1 MANTLY
7 IALPSRAVANDTADW
22 VTLVWPFALANT
34 EGKILQQGKNSLANL
49 KGLATSANQVVLL
62 LAASDVTLM
71 SVSAPP
77 MAYAKLKMALPNLV
91 EDQLLNDPADSV
103 LVCTPIEDGHCTV
116 AAVDKKWMQ
125 VLFQSAQVLGA
136 RKLRAYAL
144 SCTIQAANQGVAALL
159 EGDAHSLDLTLR
171 SSAKMGSGVSLKPQ
185 KSADSGVDIGVQGNH
200 TESVQEVLQ
209 FLMLMVP
216 EGSIRLALPAAMMP
230 AYQSL
235 LEADQAFSEL
245 AARLQLSVSDWS
257 YKIAGLKMA
266 DHVTQSLDLMAPVVL
281 QSQSSFDWSRWKWPL
296 RLAVA
301 LAAVWLVGLN
311 LDAWH
316 LKQQADGLRTAMVNT
331 YRQNFPKESTV
342 AYPLIQMQQKI
353 GTAKKLAGQ
362 SAPGDF
368 LVLAA
373 QFGQSW
379 DRALLASPTASA
391 AAVMSMEYR
400 NQKLFVKVN
409 SMALVPLEALRVQLR
424 DQSLALLSAEDGVL
438 QLASKK
444 NEKVDA
450 K

>member
-7 IALPSRAVANDTADW
+7 IALPSRAVANDTPDW

-49 KGLATSANQVVLL
+49 KSLASSANQVVLL

-71 SVSAPP
+71 TVPAPP
-77 MAYAKLKMALPNLV
+77 MAYSKLKMALPNLV

-103 LVCTPIEDGHCTV
+103 LVCTTVENGHCSV

-125 VLFQSAQVLGA
+125 VLFQSTQVLGV
-136 RKLRAYAL
+136 RKLSAYAL
-144 SCTIQAANQGVAALL
+144 SCTIQAAEQGVAALL
-159 EGDAHSLDLTLR
+159 EGDAHSLELTLR
-171 SSAKMGSGVSLKPQ
+171 SSAKMGSGITLKPQ
-185 KSADSGVDIGVQGNH
+185 KSSGGGVDAAVDGNNM
-200 TESVQEVLQ
+200 ESVQEVLQ

-230 AYQSL
+230 AYQTL
-235 LEADQAFSEL
+235 LESDQALFEL
-245 AARLQLSVSDWS
+245 AARLQLSASDWS
-257 YKIAGLKMA
+257 YKIAGLKVA
-266 DHVTQSLDLMAPVVL
+266 GHFTQSLDLMAPVAL
-281 QSQSSFDWSRWKWPL
+281 QSQSSFDWSRWKWSF

-301 LAAVWLVGLN
+301 LAAVWLLGLN
-311 LDAWH
+311 LDALH
-316 LKQQADGLRTAMVNT
+316 LKQQADGLRSAMVNT

-379 DRALLASPTASA
+379 ERALLANPTASA
-391 AAVMSMEYR
+391 AAIVSMEYR

-409 SMALVPLEALRVQLR
+409 SMALVPLEQLRAQLR